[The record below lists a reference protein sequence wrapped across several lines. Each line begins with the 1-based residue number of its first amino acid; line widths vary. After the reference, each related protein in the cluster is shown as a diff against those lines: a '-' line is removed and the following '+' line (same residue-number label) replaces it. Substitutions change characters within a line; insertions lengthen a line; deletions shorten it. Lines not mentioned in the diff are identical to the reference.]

1 MRFISK
7 LARHSSIT
15 LHGVFGGVGLSSAG
29 NLNQLLFVTMFSDCK
44 WLRSAVA
51 VRLSS
56 GLSTLLVLF
65 LVELDGTS
73 GVLHGG
79 GHLHGLLSFT
89 FESSLGHLEESLF
102 DLGAFECTGFV
113 EHHIVVLFSPCLSLG
128 GGHLPVLLLIQFV
141 SEADE
146 REVGWVTGASIFDE
160 SLLPFVE
167 TVVRIEVSDIVTE
180 SATVSSTVESVSKR
194 LELLLTSSIPDL

>member
-1 MRFISK
+1 MRRSENPTNINNKWNSRVKLVSRIVDIMRFISK

-65 LVELDGTS
+65 LVELDGTFLNKNLQRS
-73 GVLHGG
+73 IFIDLHGG
-79 GHLHGLLSFT
+79 GIRWASAR
-89 FESSLGHLEESLF
+89 SSLLH
-102 DLGAFECTGFV
+102 V
-113 EHHIVVLFSPCLSLG
+113 
-128 GGHLPVLLLIQFV
+128 
-141 SEADE
+141 
-146 REVGWVTGASIFDE
+146 
-160 SLLPFVE
+160 
-167 TVVRIEVSDIVTE
+167 
-180 SATVSSTVESVSKR
+180 
-194 LELLLTSSIPDL
+194 